1 MKKIKR
7 MAYIFAKRLVLSI
20 IRGKCG
26 NKFDK
31 IFNEDESIEMLKT
44 LVLTENIQIR

>member
-1 MKKIKR
+1 
-7 MAYIFAKRLVLSI
+7 MAYIFTKRLVLSI

-26 NKFDK
+26 NKFEN
-31 IFNEDESIEMLKT
+31 IFNKDESIEMLKT